1 MRWTK
6 SQQALMDLSRQ
17 PVKGCPL
24 DIVYVEQDFSG
35 VTTALRFLE
44 RRSHA
49 DKSMPYSVRLNGA
62 TAWDA
67 CCQLS
72 KLTGSVGGSYL
83 DRIWNAMAAIQRER
97 PGCPVILWM
106 EEAKLMRAAK
116 REQLVVTI
124 EHAAQALTLHVRTV
138 FLVGKVSC
146 WKQANEIWNGKQLTH
161 GMRVRDFPAISDRLW
176 SGRKGERRGEAML
189 YSEDGLSEL
198 RSGVL
203 PGMEVEEEVRAVASA

>member
-6 SQQALMDLSRQ
+6 SQQALIDLSRQ
-17 PVKGCPL
+17 SVKGSPL
-24 DIVYVEQDFSG
+24 DIVYVEHDFSG
-35 VTTALRFLE
+35 VTTALRFIE

-49 DKSMPYSVRLNGA
+49 DKSMPFSVRLNGA

-72 KLTGSVGGSYL
+72 KVTGTIGGSYL
-83 DRIWNAMAAIQRER
+83 DRVWNALAFIQRQR
-97 PGCPVILWM
+97 PGCPVILWV

-124 EHAAQALTLHVRTV
+124 EHAAQALNLHVRTV
-138 FLVGKVSC
+138 FLVGKVSV
-146 WKQANEIWNGKQLTH
+146 WKQAHEFWNGRELLQ

-176 SGRKGERRGEAML
+176 TGRRGERRGEAMI
-189 YSEDGLSEL
+189 YTSEGLSEI
-198 RSGVL
+198 RSGLL
-203 PGMEVEEEVRAVASA
+203 PGAEVEDEARAVASA

>member
-6 SQQALMDLSRQ
+6 SQQALIDLARQ
-17 PVKGCPL
+17 AVKGSPL

-49 DKSMPYSVRLNGA
+49 DKTLPFSVRLVGA

-72 KLTGSVGGSYL
+72 KVTGTSGGSYF
-83 DRIWNAMAAIQRER
+83 DRVWNALAYIQHER
-97 PGCPVILWM
+97 PGCPVVLWV

-124 EHAAQALTLHVRTV
+124 EHAAQALNLHVRTV
-138 FLVGKVSC
+138 FLVGKVSV
-146 WKQANEIWNGKQLTH
+146 WKQAHEHWNGRELTQ
-161 GMRVRDFPAISDRLW
+161 GQRVRDFPAISDRLW
-176 SGRKGERRGEAML
+176 SGRKGERRGEAMI
-189 YSEDGLSEL
+189 YSSEGLSEI
-198 RSGVL
+198 RSGLL
-203 PGMEVEEEVRAVASA
+203 PGMEVHEDARSVASA